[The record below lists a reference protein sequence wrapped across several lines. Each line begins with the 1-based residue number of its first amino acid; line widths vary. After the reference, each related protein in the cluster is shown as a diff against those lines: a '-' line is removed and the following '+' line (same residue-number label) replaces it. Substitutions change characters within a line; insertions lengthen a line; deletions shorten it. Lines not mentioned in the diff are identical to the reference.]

1 MSLLS
6 STALQLSPVTF
17 PSVLIPRSRK
27 CYIFSSLFFVTDP
40 HGNSLCHLPLNSR
53 VWMIHSSKKASHPK
67 NQTKWPYFMDYISCF
82 PNIYHKSSSFHASVS
97 ITNLT
102 EFQVSVFMYLK
113 ILMLLKAFQCL
124 PFMLQFFCFWNFWGN
139 FTCPCRWPVA
149 FMNGLTNQLVSKNL
163 KTLRKKSEKRGE
175 GVESQLPYSF
185 YNGVGTAS
193 GSIMWNGQWP
203 TSSKGLQLAWIEP
216 LHILV
221 EKETLLYPLE
231 WFLGNVEIWK

>member
-1 MSLLS
+1 MEILFVIYLLIPECGWFTPPRKPHTLKIRPS
-6 STALQLSPVTF
+6 GLISWITF
-17 PSVLIPRSRK
+17 PVSQT
-27 CYIFSSLFFVTDP
+27 YIINHLLFMHT
-40 HGNSLCHLPLNSR
+40 
-53 VWMIHSSKKASHPK
+53 
-67 NQTKWPYFMDYISCF
+67 
-82 PNIYHKSSSFHASVS
+82 VS

-102 EFQVSVFMYLK
+102 EFQVSAFMYLK

-149 FMNGLTNQLVSKNL
+149 IMNGLTNQLVSKNL
-163 KTLRKKSEKRGE
+163 KTLRKNSEKRGG

-185 YNGVGTAS
+185 YKGVGTAT